1 MKPRITIVT
10 PSYNQGRFLEDT
22 ILSVIGQN
30 YPNLEY
36 MIIDGG
42 SSDNSVEIIQKYEQ
56 SINFWVSEKD
66 TGQANAIN
74 KGFSRATGDILMWLN
89 SDDMLMPNVL
99 QLVAKKYLKNSNVLY
114 FGNCLH
120 FRLVGDA
127 LSSFGSNVS
136 AGFKN
141 NPLSEIDFIIQPSS
155 FWSKEIWE
163 NTGLLRDD
171 LHFGFDWEWFLRVEQ
186 KYPLIPI
193 EDCISLYRIHDSHK
207 TGTGGLKRQQE
218 LLEIYEV
225 YNPKMAILYKN
236 LMDGGMEV
244 IENYNTLKYRIKRKL
259 GKETSFFQKAREI
272 NNGMLGVYPNQQIR
286 NAISML

>member
-1 MKPRITIVT
+1 
-10 PSYNQGRFLEDT
+10 L
-22 ILSVIGQN
+22 
-30 YPNLEY
+30 
-36 MIIDGG
+36 
-42 SSDNSVEIIQKYEQ
+42 
-56 SINFWVSEKD
+56 
-66 TGQANAIN
+66 
-74 KGFSRATGDILMWLN
+74 
-89 SDDMLMPNVL
+89 
-99 QLVAKKYLKNSNVLY
+99 
-114 FGNCLH
+114 
-120 FRLVGDA
+120 RL
-127 LSSFGSNVS
+127 
-136 AGFKN
+136 
-141 NPLSEIDFIIQPSS
+141 
-155 FWSKEIWE
+155 
-163 NTGLLRDD
+163 
-171 LHFGFDWEWFLRVEQ
+171 EQ
-186 KYPLIPI
+186 KYRLIPI